1 MLIFAILHE
10 RKEETE
16 DDHSPSKDMTGSAKK
31 LKNTLGNAHSWDEV
45 SFLWACTARSSFF
58 QDGTYLVVWWLIP
71 LTWLRVPRE

>member
-1 MLIFAILHE
+1 MLIFAIFHE

-16 DDHSPSKDMTGSAKK
+16 DDHSPSKDMTESSME
-31 LKNTLGNAHSWDEV
+31 LKNTLGNTHSWDEA
-45 SFLWACTARSSFF
+45 SFLWACTACSSFL